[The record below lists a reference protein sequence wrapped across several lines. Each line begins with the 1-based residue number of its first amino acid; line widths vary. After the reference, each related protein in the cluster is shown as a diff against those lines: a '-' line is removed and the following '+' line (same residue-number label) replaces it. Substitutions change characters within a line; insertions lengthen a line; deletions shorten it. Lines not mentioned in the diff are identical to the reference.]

1 MRAVTPSYAADMIGV
16 NIGKRPR
23 RAAKVERPAAG
34 AKTST
39 GIAGG
44 FSFSGCKPSYYRQRA
59 SRACDDLAVTHL
71 LLVTRKRVVQVVYAH
86 LA

>member
-1 MRAVTPSYAADMIGV
+1 MGNSFRPFGAPPSKKEARRNG
-16 NIGKRPR
+16 NPR
-23 RAAKVERPAAG
+23 HSLCHEG
-34 AKTST
+34 AQKTST

-44 FSFSGCKPSYYRQRA
+44 FSFSGCKPSYYWQRA

-71 LLVTRKRVVQVVYAH
+71 LLVTRKRVVQIVYAH